1 MKKYKK
7 TLFPSFSK
15 KMKNILFIA
24 LLKNSILIFF
34 QSSNHRKNNKNKVS

>member
-15 KMKNILFIA
+15 NMKNILFIV
-24 LLKNSILIFF
+24 LLKNLILIFF
-34 QSSNHRKNNKNKVS
+34 QSSNHRKSNKNKAN